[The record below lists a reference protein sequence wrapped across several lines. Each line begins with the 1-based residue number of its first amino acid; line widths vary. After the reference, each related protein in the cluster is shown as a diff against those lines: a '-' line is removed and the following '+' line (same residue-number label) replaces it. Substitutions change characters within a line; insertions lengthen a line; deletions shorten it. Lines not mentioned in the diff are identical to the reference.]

1 MGERARDLEGAIE
14 PIEEHRTSDIEFRK
28 PWQVGPNI
36 LTLVRRD
43 SGARQAG
50 AEQKLEPTNEL
61 NRFSLK
67 RLHRYIGSDSILQRF
82 NSFSFVP
89 QEPVA

>member
-14 PIEEHRTSDIEFRK
+14 PIEEHRTSNIELRK
-28 PWQVGPNI
+28 PSQAGANI

-43 SGARQAG
+43 SGAGQAD

-67 RLHRYIGSDSILQRF
+67 RLHRYIGSDLILQRF